1 MTARRAPA
9 STLIRRRLLADVAQL
24 RTHDAERIVGD
35 DPEELHDARVATRR
49 LRSDLRAFH
58 ALLDSTW
65 AESLRDEIGWLGAQ
79 LGTARDL
86 DVLYQR
92 LERNLQALPERDHR
106 AGRAVLG
113 QLGIERTRTRSK
125 LRSAIR
131 SRRYETLL
139 ERLEQAAAQPA
150 FNEDAERA
158 LGDVLRVLVKRQWR
172 HLRAEVDALGAEP
185 PDHALHQV
193 RIRAKRCRY
202 VAEAAIPTFGNRA
215 RRFAR
220 AMETLQ
226 TVLGEHQDAVVMREW
241 LRTFSETAPPSDAFV
256 AGELAAHEE
265 LAQQLARAKFRSVWR
280 TARDPELRRW
290 LRP

>member
-24 RTHDAERIVGD
+24 RTHDAQRIVGD

-92 LERNLQALPERDHR
+92 LEHNLQTLPERDRHD
-106 AGRAVLG
+106 GRAVLR
-113 QLGIERTRTRSK
+113 QLGTERTRARTR

-131 SRRYETLL
+131 SRRYDALL

-150 FNEDAERA
+150 FTGDAERA
-158 LGDVLRVLVKRQWR
+158 VDQVLRSLVRKQWR
-172 HLRAEVDALGAEP
+172 RVRTDVDALGAEP

-215 RRFAR
+215 RRFAK

-226 TVLGEHQDAVVMREW
+226 TVLGEHQDAVVMRDW
-241 LRTFSETAPPSDAFV
+241 LRTFSETAPPPDAFV
-256 AGELAAHEE
+256 AGELAAREE
-265 LAQQLARAKFRSVWR
+265 LAQLAAREEFRSAWR
-280 TARDPELRRW
+280 AARDPELRRW
-290 LRP
+290 LRR